1 MLIPEETWQECF
13 DQFRDYRRQL
23 KMSDGIFVHKEFHA
37 WKFVSGRGKIADG
50 IVTKGRRVELFRET
64 LKQITQ
70 MPGLRIINALFP
82 HKRDERAFEWLLNRV
97 QRTMLEKDSRALIIS
112 DRGKEV
118 AYTKFAR
125 RMHVYNPIPNM
136 GSQQGIDHST
146 RDIPIN
152 RIIEDPFFKDSE
164 RSYFIQLADFCSYAL
179 LRKARPTLY
188 SRKYGINEAFDLL
201 DAVLVKEA
209 FRNDPWEMGVIRVT

>member
-1 MLIPEETWQECF
+1 M
-13 DQFRDYRRQL
+13 
-23 KMSDGIFVHKEFHA
+23 
-37 WKFVSGRGKIADG
+37 
-50 IVTKGRRVELFRET
+50 TKGRRVELFRET
-64 LKQITQ
+64 LKQLTR

-118 AYTKFAR
+118 AYTKLAR
-125 RMHVYNPIPNM
+125 RMHVYNPIPSM

-152 RIIEDPFFKDSE
+152 RIIEDPFLTRRKDSE

-179 LRKARPTLY
+179 LRKERPT
-188 SRKYGINEAFDLL
+188 SNTRKYGINEAFDLL

-209 FRNDPWEMGVIRVT
+209 FRNDPWGMGVVRVT